1 MVKPPEKAPSPMLV
15 MLLGIVIEERLKQ
28 IASLMGAEV
37 VAEEKCKRMTE
48 INGRF
53 RCDLPGIC
61 PGQAE
66 KVLKLKSQG
75 AEAVLIGNCED

>member
-1 MVKPPEKAPSPMLV
+1 
-15 MLLGIVIEERLKQ
+15 
-28 IASLMGAEV
+28 MGAEV

-48 INGRF
+48 VNGRF

>member
-1 MVKPPEKAPSPMLV
+1 MPLPQESKK
-15 MLLGIVIEERLKQ
+15 LGIIACECGAQEDRLKQ

-48 INGRF
+48 VNGRF

>member
-1 MVKPPEKAPSPMLV
+1 MPLPQESKK
-15 MLLGIVIEERLKQ
+15 LGIIARECGAQEDRLKQ

-48 INGRF
+48 VNGRF